1 MSTNGRKPENLQ
13 VGRLEIAKKKAQRT
27 GKKKQKKKSELG
39 RKKRGTTSQMLR
51 DRGAERSTVTT
62 DCLSDDS
69 ESGECWTVN
78 VYSAVPVFTLTT
90 SAYVSSA

>member
-1 MSTNGRKPENLQ
+1 
-13 VGRLEIAKKKAQRT
+13 
-27 GKKKQKKKSELG
+27 
-39 RKKRGTTSQMLR
+39 MLR

-62 DCLSDDS
+62 DFLSEDS
-69 ESGECWTVN
+69 ESVECWTVN